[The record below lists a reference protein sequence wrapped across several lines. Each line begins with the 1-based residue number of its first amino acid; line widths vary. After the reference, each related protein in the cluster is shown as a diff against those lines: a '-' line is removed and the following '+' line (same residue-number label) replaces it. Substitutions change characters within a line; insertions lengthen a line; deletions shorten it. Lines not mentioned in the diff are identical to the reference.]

1 MAQPISLTITAAGRL
16 ALLDFLR
23 HCSPGSIV
31 ALSLSEIDGQCEVGA
46 FNKERIPPSEVL
58 SISGIPFVF
67 KDNESE
73 RLNGKTLDYRGG
85 IFRVD

>member
-1 MAQPISLTITAAGRL
+1 MAQPISLKITDAGQR

-31 ALSLSEIDGQCEVGA
+31 ALSLSGVEGQCDVGA
-46 FNKERIPPSEVL
+46 FNKERIPSSEVL
-58 SISGIPFVF
+58 SISGIQFVF
-67 KDNESE
+67 KDNESQ
-73 RLNGKTLDYRGG
+73 RLNGKTLDYRDG

>member
-1 MAQPISLTITAAGRL
+1 MAQSISLTITEPGRL

-31 ALSLSEIDGQCEVGA
+31 ALSLSEIDGECEIGA
-46 FNKERIPPSEVL
+46 FNKEKIPPPEVL

-67 KDNESE
+67 KENESR
-73 RLNGKTLDYRGG
+73 RLNGRTLDYRDGT
-85 IFRVD
+85 FRVD

>member
-1 MAQPISLTITAAGRL
+1 MAQPISLVITDAGRL

-46 FNKERIPPSEVL
+46 FNKEKIPPSEVL

-67 KDNESE
+67 KDNESP
-73 RLNGKTLDYRGG
+73 RLNGRTLDYRGG
-85 IFRVD
+85 MFRVD

>member
-1 MAQPISLTITAAGRL
+1 MAQPITLTITDAGRR

-23 HCSPGSIV
+23 SCRPGSIV
-31 ALSLSEIDGQCEVGA
+31 ALSLSGVDGQCDDGA
-46 FNKERIPPSEVL
+46 FNKEKIPSSEVL

-67 KDNESE
+67 KDNESQ

-85 IFRVD
+85 MFCVD

>member
-1 MAQPISLTITAAGRL
+1 MAQPIALTITDAGRR

-31 ALSLSEIDGQCEVGA
+31 AVSLSEVEGQCDVGA
-46 FNKERIPPSEVL
+46 FNKEKIPPSEVL

-67 KDNESE
+67 KANESQH
-73 RLNGKTLDYRGG
+73 LNGKTLDYRGG
-85 IFRVD
+85 VFRVD

>member
-1 MAQPISLTITAAGRL
+1 MAQPISLTITDAGRS
-16 ALLDFLR
+16 ALLDLLR

-31 ALSLSEIDGQCEVGA
+31 ALSLSEVEGQCDVGA
-46 FNKERIPPSEVL
+46 FNKEKIPPSEVL
-58 SISGIPFVF
+58 SIAGISFVL
-67 KDNESE
+67 KDNESQ

>member
-1 MAQPISLTITAAGRL
+1 MAQPISLVITDAGRL

-46 FNKERIPPSEVL
+46 FNKGKIPPSEVL

-67 KDNESE
+67 KDNESP
-73 RLNGKTLDYRGG
+73 RLNGRTLDYRGG
-85 IFRVD
+85 MFRVD